1 MLDIDLGL
9 RLVSFVLLF
18 IALPILLAAVA
29 SAAIGRRIRNATT
42 KLAIGMYL
50 MLVCAFVT
58 PAPILWGDDHL
69 GFPSTQALEGYG
81 ALFWAVGAIAT
92 LDSLSG
98 VIRRRELL
106 GLACGLI
113 AAALLVCGWVGS
125 IIGPGAGLALVP
137 AAGTLAVLLALTLL
151 VRRQAGLAA
160 TINWQ
165 WATRASTACAA
176 AMAAYV
182 YLRGPQAFGPRASE
196 LDLALLGI
204 LAWVPVIVLAR
215 WRTPESQSEA
225 PADSH

>member
-1 MLDIDLGL
+1 MVDIDLGP

-18 IALPILLAAVA
+18 VALPILLAVVA

-50 MLVCAFVT
+50 MLVCALVS

-69 GFPSTQALEGYG
+69 GFPSTQALQGYG
-81 ALFWAVGAIAT
+81 MLVWAVGAIAT

-98 VIRRRELL
+98 IIRRRELL

-113 AAALLVCGWVGS
+113 AAALLACGWVAS

-137 AAGTLAVLLALTLL
+137 AAGTLVLLALTLV
-151 VRRQAGLAA
+151 VRRQAGLASR
-160 TINWQ
+160 INWQ

-225 PADSH
+225 PADSD